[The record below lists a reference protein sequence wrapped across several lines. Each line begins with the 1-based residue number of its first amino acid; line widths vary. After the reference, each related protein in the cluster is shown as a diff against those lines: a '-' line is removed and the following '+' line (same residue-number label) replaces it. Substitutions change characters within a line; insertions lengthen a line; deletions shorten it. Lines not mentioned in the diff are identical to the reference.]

1 MKGHPSVFNLSQPQ
15 QVMENKNE
23 KSLGYAWY
31 VVFVLMLANISSF
44 LDRQILSL
52 LVGPI
57 KRDLHLSDTE
67 MGLLM
72 GFSFALFYT
81 LFGIFIGHLA
91 DKFNR
96 RNIIIAGVTVW
107 SVMTAMCGGI
117 NTYGQFF
124 LVRMG
129 VGEATLSPSAYSM
142 ISDYFPK
149 NKLATALSTY
159 SMGIFM
165 GMGLAIVFGSVLI
178 STLPTSGLVHVPI
191 FGDIFPWQML
201 FFYIGLPGVVI
212 ALLMLT
218 IKEPERK
225 ETLNTEGVLF
235 EKPTLREALNIIWL
249 QRKAYLPIC
258 IGTAFTAFISYGSSA
273 WIPTYFVRTFGW
285 TMQKTGFSFGII
297 LTIFSALGVL
307 AGGFLGDWYSK
318 QGKINGKVRVG
329 VISGIGMLASCCNF
343 LLSDPTMILY
353 SLAIPMFFIS
363 FPLGA
368 AGAAIQ
374 EILPNRVR
382 ALATSI
388 FLFFI
393 NIIGMGLGPLL
404 VAFFTDSI
412 FHDEKMIKYSLV
424 ALYVVGGIATIIS
437 FLWGMKN
444 YEKALALKE

>member
-1 MKGHPSVFNLSQPQ
+1 
-15 QVMENKNE
+15 
-23 KSLGYAWY
+23 
-31 VVFVLMLANISSF
+31 
-44 LDRQILSL
+44 
-52 LVGPI
+52 
-57 KRDLHLSDTE
+57 
-67 MGLLM
+67 
-72 GFSFALFYT
+72 
-81 LFGIFIGHLA
+81 
-91 DKFNR
+91 
-96 RNIIIAGVTVW
+96 
-107 SVMTAMCGGI
+107 
-117 NTYGQFF
+117 
-124 LVRMG
+124 
-129 VGEATLSPSAYSM
+129 
-142 ISDYFPK
+142 
-149 NKLATALSTY
+149 
-159 SMGIFM
+159 
-165 GMGLAIVFGSVLI
+165 
-178 STLPTSGLVHVPI
+178 
-191 FGDIFPWQML
+191 
-201 FFYIGLPGVVI
+201 
-212 ALLMLT
+212 
-218 IKEPERK
+218 
-225 ETLNTEGVLF
+225 
-235 EKPTLREALNIIWL
+235 
-249 QRKAYLPIC
+249 
-258 IGTAFTAFISYGSSA
+258 
-273 WIPTYFVRTFGW
+273 
-285 TMQKTGFSFGII
+285 MQKTGFSFGII

-424 ALYVVGGIATIIS
+424 ALYVVGGIATIVS